1 MAHHASNINV
11 RGRLTQIIILLV
23 MILACMLFS
32 ILTHAQRSAKKIRFD
47 SPKYRITVHNS
58 SGKACHIL
66 NKKRTSIPKHPLIAT
81 SRRTKKALAET
92 SN

>member
-1 MAHHASNINV
+1 MSHHVSNINV
-11 RGRLTQIIILLV
+11 RGRLTQIIILIV
-23 MILACMLFS
+23 IILACMLFS
-32 ILTHAQRSAKKIRFD
+32 RLAHAQHLAKKIRFD

-66 NKKRTSIPKHPLIAT
+66 KKKRMSIHKHPLIAAN
-81 SRRTKKALAET
+81 RRTRKPQAET